1 MVSSAEKYA
10 REIKIFTLSRGIGA
24 QISRSDVLKKRFQ
37 RSAWGQPEKTDFFN
51 RIDPKLTLASLRNRA
66 DVEGNTVKAR
76 GWDH

>member
-1 MVSSAEKYA
+1 MA
-10 REIKIFTLSRGIGA
+10 
-24 QISRSDVLKKRFQ
+24 
-37 RSAWGQPEKTDFFN
+37 DFFN